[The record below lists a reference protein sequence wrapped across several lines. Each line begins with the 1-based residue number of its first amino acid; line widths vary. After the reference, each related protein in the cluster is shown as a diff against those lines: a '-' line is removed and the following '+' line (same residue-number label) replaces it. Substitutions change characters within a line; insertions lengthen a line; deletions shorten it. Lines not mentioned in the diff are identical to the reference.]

1 MFVSLSMVAM
11 GILFL
16 IISFK
21 YYLHVA
27 SCSISVGINI
37 GKMWST
43 LHIQIKS
50 LQRPTSPALF
60 QLVVLTINIK
70 NYTNRVLRHT
80 VGVSIIYNNES
91 KRIYL
96 LYLLIFESLKV

>member
-1 MFVSLSMVAM
+1 MVVM

-21 YYLHVA
+21 YYLHVT
-27 SCSISVGINI
+27 SCFISVGINI
-37 GKMWST
+37 GKTWST

-60 QLVVLTINIK
+60 QLAVLTYIK

-80 VGVSIIYNNES
+80 AGV
-91 KRIYL
+91 
-96 LYLLIFESLKV
+96 